1 VSRFEDLVD
10 RNGLSGE
17 DEARLRRVH
26 ELLVQAGPPPDLP
39 PALERPPSAP
49 SVASAPSD
57 DDAEIVQFP
66 LLPRRRWPIVA
77 VAAALVALVVFGGGY
92 LTGHS
97 KKKASSFETTF
108 VVPMSGHNSVA
119 FLRVAARDSAGN
131 APMELEVNNLPTQ
144 KKKTDY
150 YELWLT
156 RDGKAI
162 APCGSFRVNQ
172 RNTTVRLSVPYDFK
186 RFEGWVVTKQT
197 AAHPAPGPVVMS
209 T

>member
-1 VSRFEDLVD
+1 MTTPRSCSSRCFH
-10 RNGLSGE
+10 GG
-17 DEARLRRVH
+17 
-26 ELLVQAGPPPDLP
+26 AGRSSPSPPPSW
-39 PALERPPSAP
+39 RSSCSA
-49 SVASAPSD
+49 A
-57 DDAEIVQFP
+57 
-66 LLPRRRWPIVA
+66 
-77 VAAALVALVVFGGGY
+77 Y

-131 APMELEVNNLPTQ
+131 SPMELEVNNLPTQ